1 MLSKSALYIVTGSSK
16 GIGEALVKKLL
27 EEPNNRVIGMARSQM
42 ELFHPNFKFIQIDLS
57 NFQEILEHI
66 DDIFPEE
73 SFAKVVLVNNAGWIG
88 EIVHLGNMT
97 PVGIYKTFVLN
108 TIAPTVLMNAF
119 IKKYGNQMEVERL
132 IVNISSGAAKKA
144 IDGWACY
151 SASKAAINML
161 SEAVAIEASL
171 DNTGIRVFSVAP
183 GVVDTD
189 MQSEIRKA
197 EVESFSSLSKF
208 VGLKENQLLSTPD
221 HAAKKLLE
229 LIQNPGHFEEVLQD
243 VREF

>member
-1 MLSKSALYIVTGSSK
+1 MSSKSALYIVTGSSK

-119 IKKYGNQMEVERL
+119 IKKYGNQMKVERL

-229 LIQNPGHFEEVLQD
+229 LIQNPENFEEVLQD